1 MEQNNDAIALG
12 ASILLTG
19 ALSVLETRNFN
30 CQWWVRPW
38 KADRKSSG
46 AYHHLM
52 NDMRLTDIDSWR
64 RCIRMDHDQFTK
76 LLELVQPLI
85 ERRDTILRQAIPA
98 AEKLS
103 ICLRYLATGESFH
116 SLSCQFKVGKSTI
129 STFIPE
135 VCQAIYNVLRNE
147 YLKIPNSETDW
158 KQIACEFESLWN
170 FPHCLGAVDGK
181 HVEIRKPLNSGS
193 YYHNYKGRESIVLLA
208 AADATYHF
216 IYVCAGGN
224 GRISDGGLFR
234 NTKLYHGMEDGTL
247 SIPEPEEVDGHQLPY
262 VFVADNAFRMTA
274 NLLKPYPSKDIT
286 NERCIFNYRLSR
298 ARRLIESTFGI
309 LVAKWRIYERPIAV
323 SPFVVDRIIMATC
336 VLHNYLKPQNWLTDQ
351 SNVNC
356 RALSSLSIRAN
367 NSPYDA
373 KEVRNRFCNYFNTS
387 GQLSWQNRAVGINV

>member
-1 MEQNNDAIALG
+1 MEQNDDAIALG

-30 CQWWVRPW
+30 RRWWVRPW

-64 RCIRMDHDQFTK
+64 RYIRMDHDQFTK

-103 ICLRYLATGESFH
+103 LCLRYLATGESFH
-116 SLSCQFKVGKSTI
+116 SLSCPFKVGKSTI

-208 AADATYHF
+208 AADAT
-216 IYVCAGGN
+216 
-224 GRISDGGLFR
+224 L
-234 NTKLYHGMEDGTL
+234 
-247 SIPEPEEVDGHQLPY
+247 
-262 VFVADNAFRMTA
+262 
-274 NLLKPYPSKDIT
+274 
-286 NERCIFNYRLSR
+286 
-298 ARRLIESTFGI
+298 
-309 LVAKWRIYERPIAV
+309 
-323 SPFVVDRIIMATC
+323 
-336 VLHNYLKPQNWLTDQ
+336 
-351 SNVNC
+351 
-356 RALSSLSIRAN
+356 
-367 NSPYDA
+367 
-373 KEVRNRFCNYFNTS
+373 
-387 GQLSWQNRAVGINV
+387 